1 MHNGKNQMEMLKFV
15 EKKHCLNDAYFI
27 FSSLPTSSRI
37 RILRMQDPERGQ
49 RTLNFKNRNDEE
61 EDQ

>member
-1 MHNGKNQMEMLKFV
+1 MKILKFV
-15 EKKHCLNDAYFI
+15 EKKHCVNVAYFM
-27 FSSLPTSSRI
+27 FSSLPTSPRI

-49 RTLNFKNRNDEE
+49 RTLNFQNRNDKE

>member
-1 MHNGKNQMEMLKFV
+1 MLKHV
-15 EKKHCLNDAYFI
+15 EKKHSLSNAYFI
-27 FSSLPTSSRI
+27 FSSLPTSPRI

-49 RTLNFKNRNDEE
+49 RALTFQNRNESE